1 MREFKDLKIA
11 VAGTGYVG
19 LSIATLLS
27 QHHKVTAVDII
38 PEKVELINNKKSP
51 IQDEYIEKYLAEKEL
66 DLTASL
72 DAKEA
77 YSDADFVVIAAPT
90 NYDSKKNFF
99 DTSAVEAV
107 IKLVIEYNPEAIM
120 VIKSTIPVGY
130 TANVREKFHCD
141 NIIFS
146 PEFLRESKAL
156 YDNLYPSRIIVGTDV
171 DNARLVK
178 AAHTFA
184 ELLQEGAIKEN
195 IDTLFMGFTEAE
207 AVKLFANTYLALRVS
222 YFNELDT
229 YAEMKGLNTQQII
242 NGVCLDPRIGTHYN
256 NPSFGYGGYC
266 LEHYVQVT
274 GDEKSLERPIY
285 VAEINRPGF
294 ELAGFFKH
302 SDFRRIIIFGD
313 KESAF
318 INEMSEERQREI
330 FPFLINDEVPCIIV
344 AKGNEC
350 PAILIEIARKK
361 DFPIF
366 ITESA
371 TGRVSIELTNILDE
385 ALAPETLIHGVFLN
399 IYGKGVIIKGD
410 SGIGK
415 SEIALELVKR
425 GHLLVADDAVELY
438 HLGQSIVGKAPEV
451 LTNLLEIRGI
461 GVIDV
466 SKMFG
471 ISSIL
476 DKDKVD
482 LIIQLDRWVPSREY
496 TRVGVEENDSTEEIL
511 GVKIPKIVVPVS
523 SGRSMSV
530 IIEAAVM
537 NMRLP

>member
-1 MREFKDLKIA
+1 MLK
-11 VAGTGYVG
+11 
-19 LSIATLLS
+19 
-27 QHHKVTAVDII
+27 
-38 PEKVELINNKKSP
+38 E
-51 IQDEYIEKYLAEKEL
+51 
-66 DLTASL
+66 
-72 DAKEA
+72 
-77 YSDADFVVIAAPT
+77 
-90 NYDSKKNFF
+90 
-99 DTSAVEAV
+99 
-107 IKLVIEYNPEAIM
+107 
-120 VIKSTIPVGY
+120 
-130 TANVREKFHCD
+130 
-141 NIIFS
+141 
-146 PEFLRESKAL
+146 
-156 YDNLYPSRIIVGTDV
+156 
-171 DNARLVK
+171 
-178 AAHTFA
+178 
-184 ELLQEGAIKEN
+184 
-195 IDTLFMGFTEAE
+195 
-207 AVKLFANTYLALRVS
+207 
-222 YFNELDT
+222 
-229 YAEMKGLNTQQII
+229 
-242 NGVCLDPRIGTHYN
+242 
-256 NPSFGYGGYC
+256 
-266 LEHYVQVT
+266 
-274 GDEKSLERPIY
+274 
-285 VAEINRPGF
+285 
-294 ELAGFFKH
+294 
-302 SDFRRIIIFGD
+302 
-313 KESAF
+313 
-318 INEMSEERQREI
+318 
-330 FPFLINDEVPCIIV
+330 
-344 AKGNEC
+344 
-350 PAILIEIARKK
+350 K

-523 SGRSMSV
+523 SGRMSV

-537 NMRLP
+537 NMRLREYGVDSSKEFVDRILKNIDKNKGYVMTFFPDGKTFFQIGSFSIAWYAICIITGAFIAYKPGQYNFKKIGYNKEILSDYFFGLMIN